1 MNQKKAAICR
11 MIFSVSVDDSS
22 GTVVTLDPVT
32 VFHAFDT
39 NLGAGTRGMEEVVV
53 AEIDTYMGEGATH
66 GVEENQIT
74 GLQLGGVDTLAD
86 LAHFGSG
93 AGQLGAEAVFEH
105 QTNKAAAIETAIFV
119 IATKPVTD
127 ANQLESLQDHVLRG
141 VGVALEKG
149 WLLLFAFADLF
160 GRYGREAG

>member
-1 MNQKKAAICR
+1 
-11 MIFSVSVDDSS
+11 MIFLVSVDDSS
-22 GTVVTLDPVT
+22 GAVVTLDPVT

-39 NLGAGTRGMEEVVV
+39 NFGAGTRGMEEVVV
-53 AEIDTYMGEGATH
+53 AKIDTDMGEGAAH
-66 GVEENQIT
+66 GVEENQVT
-74 GLQLGGVDTLAD
+74 GLQLGGIDTLAD

-105 QTNKAAAIETAIFV
+105 QTNKTTAIEAAIFV

-127 ANQLESLQDHVLRG
+127 TNQLQSLQDHVLRG
-141 VGVALEKG
+141 IGVALEKR